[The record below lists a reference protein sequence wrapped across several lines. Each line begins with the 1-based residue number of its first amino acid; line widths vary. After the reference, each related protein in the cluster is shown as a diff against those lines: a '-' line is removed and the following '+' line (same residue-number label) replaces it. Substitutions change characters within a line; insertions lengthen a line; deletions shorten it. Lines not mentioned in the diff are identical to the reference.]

1 MTITE
6 SLLPLLW
13 PPGFETRGTALY
25 AVLDGARDPQIHAL
39 VSTGDLAWR
48 SLYSGQ
54 LPAALLAVA
63 PHLVELR
70 PNADLT
76 RILLI
81 SGWGRAWGIWL
92 VSSAPLDDVRRHLR
106 RFLKVSDERGRQ
118 LLFRYYDPIVLTAF
132 LPTCTASELAE
143 LFGPID
149 AFLVES
155 ATTRELTELWFDDTA
170 LRTRTRA
177 LGDD

>member
-1 MTITE
+1 
-6 SLLPLLW
+6 
-13 PPGFETRGTALY
+13 
-25 AVLDGARDPQIHAL
+25 
-39 VSTGDLAWR
+39 
-48 SLYSGQ
+48 
-54 LPAALLAVA
+54 
-63 PHLVELR
+63 VELR